1 MILGF
6 MPVGEIYISL
16 VYVTKKYGVEGFTVG
31 GGIECHVWVEREI
44 RDKNFKYMNGT
55 ICRNSLQEDPSDGET
70 CYWSR
75 FVNKD
80 KKIKI
85 GFHG

>member
-44 RDKNFKYMNGT
+44 RERNFKYISILIFKNSPRNGITFYSFLMN
-55 ICRNSLQEDPSDGET
+55 RD
-70 CYWSR
+70 R
-75 FVNKD
+75 
-80 KKIKI
+80 KIKI
-85 GFHG
+85 GFWKKDC